1 MDVLI
6 KDLICKRLLR
16 NHQLTIL
23 SHYVFWKSYLF
34 QLPRYIQEK

>member
-6 KDLICKRLLR
+6 ENLFCKRLLR

-23 SHYVFWKSYLF
+23 SHYVFWNSYLF
-34 QLPRYIQEK
+34 QLARYIQEK